1 MSIRTAPAPPRPHAG
16 PAVHADPRDQRHPRR
31 LAPTVPPRAK
41 CVRNAQPITT
51 RSSSPGQFDTDA
63 DEDTVPDVIML

>member
-1 MSIRTAPAPPRPHAG
+1 MPAQPYTPTPKISGIRAR
-16 PAVHADPRDQRHPRR
+16 V
-31 LAPTVPPRAK
+31 APTVPPRAT
-41 CVRNAQPITT
+41 CVWNAKPITT